1 MIFDAIARD
10 GFPSSPVR
18 ADRLIFGSLAG
29 RSTAPR
35 SCLSLTSQEVGGG
48 DALGIHLTEG
58 IKMSEWLV
66 SREAIEANLGKPLSD
81 EQWAEVAEEVS
92 GRVDNFIE
100 EIIDGI
106 VEEVIA

>member
-1 MIFDAIARD
+1 
-10 GFPSSPVR
+10 
-18 ADRLIFGSLAG
+18 
-29 RSTAPR
+29 
-35 SCLSLTSQEVGGG
+35 
-48 DALGIHLTEG
+48 
-58 IKMSEWLV
+58 MSEWLV